1 MTESEDEADRY
12 IKWLTG
18 QKSEVEDPEIEVK
31 MEGLREFW
39 NKDDLDDGEKFLKD
53 YLLNKRYKDN
63 DQEDYVPSYELSMS
77 AMIT

>member
-1 MTESEDEADRY
+1 
-12 IKWLTG
+12 
-18 QKSEVEDPEIEVK
+18 

-77 AMIT
+77 VMIT

>member
-1 MTESEDEADRY
+1 MSLSKDENDGY
-12 IKWLTG
+12 KKWPAG
-18 QKSEVEDPEIEVK
+18 QKSEVENPEIEVK
-31 MEGLREFW
+31 MEGLRVFW
-39 NKDDLDDGEKFLKD
+39 NKDDWDDGESFLKD